1 MNRFGYSLF
10 AACLS
15 IGMGLS
21 AMSANAAQPLLPL
34 ASAAASQD
42 ADAVQRVQYYD
53 YRGDRR
59 YWRHQRYWR
68 HHHPRY
74 RPYYR
79 YYRHWGPPPRA
90 YRGGT
95 RMCAGAITVT
105 GPTAPM
111 TTPTSPITGRG
122 ASAIRLI
129 CETNKA
135 PDDPGLCFQ
144 AAVQSG
150 DVGTDRGCNQANC
163 NGDHHAI
170 DARLVEQNGE
180 S

>member
-1 MNRFGYSLF
+1 MRRNLCCRLRRLRLRKMPMRCSACNIKII
-10 AACLS
+10 AATAATGAING
-15 IGMGLS
+15 IGGIIIR
-21 AMSANAAQPLLPL
+21 ATGPITAIIATGARHRAPI
-34 ASAAASQD
+34 AAA
-42 ADAVQRVQYYD
+42 
-53 YRGDRR
+53 
-59 YWRHQRYWR
+59 
-68 HHHPRY
+68 
-74 RPYYR
+74 
-79 YYRHWGPPPRA
+79 
-90 YRGGT
+90 T

>member
-1 MNRFGYSLF
+1 MKRFGYSLF

-53 YRGDRR
+53 YRGDPATGAINGIGGIIIRATGPITAIIATGA
-59 YWRHQRYWR
+59 RH
-68 HHHPRY
+68 
-74 RPYYR
+74 
-79 YYRHWGPPPRA
+79 RA
-90 YRGGT
+90 PIAAAT